1 MQSKKKEAVHDGGGT
16 ALLSRRV
23 WILRGS
29 ETGRAGR
36 GRYLGLQPWVEEE
49 FLLILRRVQVRLQI
63 ASFAVARGRVARV
76 AA

>member
-1 MQSKKKEAVHDGGGT
+1 MQNKKKGLFMMAGGT

-36 GRYLGLQPWVEEE
+36 GRYLGLQPWVEE
-49 FLLILRRVQVRLQI
+49 FLLILRRVQVQVQI
-63 ASFAVARGRVARV
+63 ASFAVARGRAARV

>member
-1 MQSKKKEAVHDGGGT
+1 MLVLVRQSRASASKKKEAVHDGGGT

-49 FLLILRRVQVRLQI
+49 FLLILRRV
-63 ASFAVARGRVARV
+63 
-76 AA
+76 